1 METLEATKYNLFLD
15 DIRTPKNGDWTIA
28 RSFAEAVSI
37 VEKHGYPAH
46 VSFDH
51 DLGDNVPTGMDFAKW
66 LVEQD
71 LDNQNMPEDFDYTVH
86 SANPPGRENIKG
98 LMHGYLKSKG
108 ITEETELDEGIN
120 DPGIFKAIFTAG
132 GDNCVSTYP
141 GSSG

>member
-1 METLEATKYNLFLD
+1 VSKVWEKDNRTLKYNLFLD
-15 DIRTPKNGDWTIA
+15 DIRTPKNGEWTIA

-86 SANPPGRENIKG
+86 SANPPGRENIEG
-98 LMHGYLKSKG
+98 LMHGYLKSK
-108 ITEETELDEGIN
+108 
-120 DPGIFKAIFTAG
+120 
-132 GDNCVSTYP
+132 
-141 GSSG
+141 

>member
-1 METLEATKYNLFLD
+1 MAAMHAGMGEVAMEDVKKATKYNLFLD

-86 SANPPGRENIKG
+86 SANPPGRENIEG
-98 LMHGYLKSKG
+98 LMYGYLKSK
-108 ITEETELDEGIN
+108 
-120 DPGIFKAIFTAG
+120 
-132 GDNCVSTYP
+132 
-141 GSSG
+141 